1 MPALFAGIFFTVAA
15 GMSAQ
20 PQSIPE
26 MAGAWSGK
34 VSIGPASLNIVFNF
48 GKDRDG
54 NLTCTMESPDQGSGL
69 IPATVDLLTGDSLSI
84 SIPGIGASY
93 SGHFIRTGNDG
104 EIVSAEGTLRQS
116 GLAMPLVLKYGKPII
131 FRPQTPVAPFPY
143 RTEEV
148 SFSSGDAVLSGT
160 LTYPAGYS
168 GEKSMEVPVVLMV
181 TGSGQQ
187 NRDEEIFSHKPFLVL
202 ADYLARNGIA
212 SLRYDDRGTG
222 KSTGDPASVT
232 MQSNFEDAMAGVA
245 FLDSLGCFSMTGILG
260 HSEGGSIALM
270 AGAGDK
276 VDFVISLA
284 GAAVSGKEILLSQNR
299 TALRQAGTPEKV
311 TEDYCAMLGEVLD
324 NRILLHMAGGRDG
337 DAGDGA
343 TDAAETEASPITQQK
358 AGYIVDSL
366 ARSSRASLPQGALDN
381 LAAVLAQNSPWIDS
395 FISFCPEKLLPKV
408 HCPVFAA
415 NGSLDTQVDATRNL
429 DALRSGLPENPSS
442 VIKEYPGLNHLFQH
456 CKTGNPSEY
465 GEIIETISKEV
476 LRDIAGFLKEI
487 ENVNSSG
494 PNS

>member
-84 SIPGIGASY
+84 SIPSIGASY

-148 SFSSGDAVLSGT
+148 SFSSGDAILSGT

-245 FLDSLGCFSMTGILG
+245 FLDSLGCFR
-260 HSEGGSIALM
+260 
-270 AGAGDK
+270 
-276 VDFVISLA
+276 VW
-284 GAAVSGKEILLSQNR
+284 
-299 TALRQAGTPEKV
+299 PE
-311 TEDYCAMLGEVLD
+311 
-324 NRILLHMAGGRDG
+324 
-337 DAGDGA
+337 
-343 TDAAETEASPITQQK
+343 P
-358 AGYIVDSL
+358 
-366 ARSSRASLPQGALDN
+366 P
-381 LAAVLAQNSPWIDS
+381 
-395 FISFCPEKLLPKV
+395 
-408 HCPVFAA
+408 
-415 NGSLDTQVDATRNL
+415 
-429 DALRSGLPENPSS
+429 
-442 VIKEYPGLNHLFQH
+442 
-456 CKTGNPSEY
+456 
-465 GEIIETISKEV
+465 
-476 LRDIAGFLKEI
+476 
-487 ENVNSSG
+487 
-494 PNS
+494 

>member
-1 MPALFAGIFFTVAA
+1 MPALLAGIFFTVAA

-48 GKDRDG
+48 SKDQDG

-69 IPATVDLLTGDSLSI
+69 FPATVEIAGADSI
-84 SIPGIGASY
+84 AITVPGISASY
-93 SGHFIRTGNDG
+93 SGRLLTDSVSG
-104 EIVSAEGTLRQS
+104 EITSAKGTFRQN
-116 GLAMPLVLKYGKPII
+116 GMAMPLDLKYGKPII

-148 SFSSGDAVLSGT
+148 TFRNGDALLSGT
-160 LTYPAGYS
+160 LTYPVGYS
-168 GEKSMEVPVVLMV
+168 VEKDMKVPAVIMV

-187 NRDEEIFSHKPFLVL
+187 NRDEEIFSHKPFLVI

-222 KSTGDPASVT
+222 SSTGDPSSVT
-232 MQSNFEDAMAGVA
+232 MQSNFSDAMAGLA
-245 FLDSLGCFSMTGILG
+245 LLDSLGCFSMTGILG
-260 HSEGGSIALM
+260 HSEGGSIAFM
-270 AGAGDK
+270 AGAGGK

-324 NRILLHMAGGRDG
+324 NRILLHMAGGRDCN
-337 DAGDGA
+337 AGDGA
-343 TDAAETEASPITQQK
+343 ADTAETEAAQITQQK

-366 ARSSRASLPQGALDN
+366 ARNSGTSLPQGALDN

-442 VIKEYPGLNHLFQH
+442 VIKEYPGLNHFFQH

-476 LRDIAGFLKEI
+476 LRDVAGFLKEI
-487 ENVNSSG
+487 EIK
-494 PNS
+494 

>member
-1 MPALFAGIFFTVAA
+1 MRGQSLIPALFAGIFFTVAA

-104 EIVSAEGTLRQS
+104 EIISAEGTLRQS

-299 TALRQAGTPEKV
+299 TALEQAGTPQAITGDYCTMLEKV
-311 TEDYCAMLGEVLD
+311 LD
-324 NRILLHMAGGRDG
+324 CRIQMKGQRDTG
-337 DAGDGA
+337 N
-343 TDAAETEASPITQQK
+343 AAQAAVK
-358 AGYIVDSL
+358 ARGIVDSL
-366 ARSSRASLPQGALDN
+366 AGSTGSALPKGALDN
-381 LAAVLAQNSPWIDS
+381 LAAVLAQDSPWIDS
-395 FISFCPEKLLPKV
+395 FISCTPQEFLDGV
-408 HCPVFAA
+408 ACPVFAA
-415 NGSLDTQVDATRNL
+415 NGSLDTQVDAGQNL
-429 DALRSGLPENPSS
+429 GTLRDLLPANPHS
-442 VIKEYPGLNHLFQH
+442 VIREYPGLNHLFQH
-456 CKTGNPSEY
+456 CKSGSPSEY
-465 GEIIETISKEV
+465 GELIETFSRDLLK
-476 LRDIAGFLKEI
+476 DIAEWI
-487 ENVNSSG
+487 SSLEAG
-494 PNS
+494 AQAEDMH